1 MINLPTK
8 DKNGKSF
15 LTYSQIAL
23 FLKNKKDYT
32 KQYIIKEPFFQN
44 KYIKFGLKV
53 GNAIEKNDY
62 SLFTKDEKSILESVK
77 RLDLFEKKCFLDFD
91 DFYITGRIDSC
102 TFDLTEIIDYK
113 TGGDNKEI
121 QYTLPEYVQL
131 PYYALSIRQQEQI
144 HVKTASVIFIKRTKE
159 LKIANDPPLIIPIDI
174 SEQRLKQVY
183 YDTIKIAKEIELF
196 YENYLHNQ
204 I

>member
-1 MINLPTK
+1 M
-8 DKNGKSF
+8 
-15 LTYSQIAL
+15 
-23 FLKNKKDYT
+23 
-32 KQYIIKEPFFQN
+32 
-44 KYIKFGLKV
+44 
-53 GNAIEKNDY
+53 
-62 SLFTKDEKSILESVK
+62 
-77 RLDLFEKKCFLDFD
+77 
-91 DFYITGRIDSC
+91 
-102 TFDLTEIIDYK
+102 
-113 TGGDNKEI
+113 
-121 QYTLPEYVQL
+121 